1 LQHLDLTNVGAHATG
16 ARALFGMLMLNQH
29 LQTLVLDQNDILEGE
44 EGPGLNPEAAHGV
57 PAVIGEAL
65 THNSSLTR
73 LSLRSNN
80 LNTRAVQTMVAG
92 LEHNSTLTAL
102 ELQSNDVS
110 MTLMVRSHD
119 RRTPQIWHR
128 ALVAS
133 VCAMHAVPWWRPG
146 SLRYACVR
154 SALGL

>member
-1 LQHLDLTNVGAHATG
+1 MQHLDLTNVGAHATG

-29 LQTLVLDQNDILEGE
+29 LHTLVLDQNDILEGE

-65 THNSSLTR
+65 AHNRSLTR

-80 LNTRAVQTMVAG
+80 LNTRALQTMVAG

-102 ELQSNDVS
+102 QLQSNDVS
-110 MTLMVRSHD
+110 MTLMVS
-119 RRTPQIWHR
+119 RTPQICHGTLSAAYVSGAMGRGQAAYAMR
-128 ALVAS
+128 A
-133 VCAMHAVPWWRPG
+133 
-146 SLRYACVR
+146 
-154 SALGL
+154 